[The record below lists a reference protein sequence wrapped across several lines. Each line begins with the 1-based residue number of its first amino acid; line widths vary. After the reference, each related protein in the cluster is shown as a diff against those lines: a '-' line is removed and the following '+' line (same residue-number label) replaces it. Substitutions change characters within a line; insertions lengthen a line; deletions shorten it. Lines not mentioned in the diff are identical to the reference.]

1 MQCHHHNYITAP
13 KDGPVDDESTVSC
26 KDDSSPVSI
35 CALEFLRGNTWGLG
49 TNLKHSK
56 QTNCFGKGESTSE
69 CIKQTQPQFSKTNE
83 GHTTGHTQ
91 VDESKRASVDH
102 TRSFNRTEHNT
113 AEANK
118 TLVSTSNG
126 ETTDDG
132 HCDDDS
138 DPCHDFCHAYDGH
151 GHYRDV
157 VPYSFVYFRGSCF
170 GFDFGDGHGARVS
183 FLFHSAG
190 SYRAAVPYV
199 YDVKL
204 FDTQPRHLPSP
215 LVLLSRQPHQARSE
229 PCEPAISIANVLS
242 MVSGDHCCD
251 FESATCSFD

>member
-102 TRSFNRTEHNT
+102 TRSFNRTQKPWFPHRTGKLPKTVTVMTTRIPVTTSVTRMT
-113 AEANK
+113 ATVTIGTSFRTPSSIFAA
-118 TLVSTSNG
+118 LASASTS
-126 ETTDDG
+126 TAVTVL
-132 HCDDDS
+132 
-138 DPCHDFCHAYDGH
+138 A
-151 GHYRDV
+151 
-157 VPYSFVYFRGSCF
+157 FRVF
-170 GFDFGDGHGARVS
+170 FTPLVRIVL
-183 FLFHSAG
+183 LFHT
-190 SYRAAVPYV
+190 
-199 YDVKL
+199 
-204 FDTQPRHLPSP
+204 FT
-215 LVLLSRQPHQARSE
+215 
-229 PCEPAISIANVLS
+229 
-242 MVSGDHCCD
+242 M
-251 FESATCSFD
+251 